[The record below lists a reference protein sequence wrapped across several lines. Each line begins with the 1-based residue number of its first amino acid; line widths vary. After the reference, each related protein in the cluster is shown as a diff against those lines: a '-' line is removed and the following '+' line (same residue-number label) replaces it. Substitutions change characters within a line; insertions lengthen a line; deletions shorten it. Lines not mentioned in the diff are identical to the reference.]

1 MQELIETVS
10 AFIPPISHQIFFV
23 LAGFVAICALLVATS
38 RNLFHSALGL
48 VGSLFGIAAV
58 FALLEAEFV
67 AVAQVLIY
75 VGAISTLITFA
86 IMLTRGMMYGRT
98 SQNNRQLLASL
109 LAAVTLLSVLLG
121 LAFNV
126 EWPEVQTPL
135 GSGEQ
140 IIPTLGL
147 LFVNDYLIAFEL
159 LALLLL
165 VALSGALLLARD
177 RKKSSGPR
185 PE

>member
-1 MQELIETVS
+1 MQEMLELVS
-10 AFIPPISHQIFFV
+10 GFIPPITHQIFLILGLLV
-23 LAGFVAICALLVATS
+23 GVCALLVATS

-48 VGSLFGIAAV
+48 VGALFGIAAV
-58 FALLEAEFV
+58 FALAEAEFV

-98 SQNNRQLLASL
+98 SPNNRQMLASL
-109 LAAVTLLSVLLG
+109 LAAGLLFAVLMG
-121 LAFNV
+121 LVFNV
-126 EWPEVQTPL
+126 SWPQAENVTPINNDA
-135 GSGEQ
+135 GEAMIAQ
-140 IIPTLGL
+140 LGL
-147 LFVNDYLIAFEL
+147 LFVGDYLIAFEL

-177 RKKSSGPR
+177 RK
-185 PE
+185 